1 MKCSATAAN
10 EVSRWS
16 RLLTLVL
23 CPSCESRLTDFLPG
37 EWSVAD
43 LLEFGL
49 IEEPTVCGLCK
60 GDGATLEAV
69 QH

>member
-1 MKCSATAAN
+1 
-10 EVSRWS
+10 
-16 RLLTLVL
+16 LVL